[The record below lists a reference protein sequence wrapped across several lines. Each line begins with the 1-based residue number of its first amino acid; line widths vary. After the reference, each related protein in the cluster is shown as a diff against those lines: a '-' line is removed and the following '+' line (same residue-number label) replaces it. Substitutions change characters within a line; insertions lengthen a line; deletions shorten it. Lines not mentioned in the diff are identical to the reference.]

1 MADVGVFEA
10 ILTQLQITRYVPDP
24 VPSETIDRVIEA
36 ATKAPSG
43 GNMQEWES
51 MVVTDREVWLS
62 DHGKEP
68 QPGPWGPVLPPTTCP
83 ENRKSRTC
91 WESPTTW
98 RRWHLS
104 PWATPRA
111 NSAPPSVGRPRR

>member
-68 QPGPWGPVLPPTTCP
+68 QPGPWAWGPVLPPTTCP
-83 ENRKSRTC
+83 ENRKSRT
-91 WESPTTW
+91 
-98 RRWHLS
+98 
-104 PWATPRA
+104 
-111 NSAPPSVGRPRR
+111 